1 MGIVTSPRGL
11 SGSCRRFRISKASTK
26 AVMPGL
32 TRHPYQIAVCGSG
45 CLRIYLVLKDWV
57 GMPADLPGF
66 ERLPREFVFQW
77 RKVPQDKAMDS
88 GLRRNDGGVWMA
100 SPRGLC
106 GTSLC
111 RTPPA
116 GPVACLRGQRA
127 GARCPKSLPAILS
140 NRSRWIVEL
149 NLILE

>member
-11 SGSCRRFRISKASTK
+11 SGSCRRFRISKAFTK

-32 TRHPYQIAVCGSG
+32 TRHLYQIAVCGSG

-77 RKVPQDKAMDS
+77 RKVLLDKAIDS
-88 GLRRNDGGVWMA
+88 GFRRNDGGVWRLFF
-100 SPRGLC
+100 SGGKYFRI
-106 GTSLC
+106 
-111 RTPPA
+111 
-116 GPVACLRGQRA
+116 
-127 GARCPKSLPAILS
+127 K
-140 NRSRWIVEL
+140 RWIPAFAGMTVGFGWRPQGDCAALADAFEYRKL
-149 NLILE
+149 